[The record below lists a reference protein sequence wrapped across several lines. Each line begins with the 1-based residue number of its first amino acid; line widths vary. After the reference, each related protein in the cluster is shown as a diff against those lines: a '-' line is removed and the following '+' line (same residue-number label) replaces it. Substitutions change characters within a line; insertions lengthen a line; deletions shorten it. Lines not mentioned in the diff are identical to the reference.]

1 MDEFDKRKACAYVLD
16 LQEYNRGGEDE
27 LLEKSDGKHVRNT
40 HTHTVDE
47 CVSGRYSQKRQDSFK
62 LEPLIQ
68 MNVNQI

>member
-40 HTHTVDE
+40 HTRLMSASVGDTLRKDKIH
-47 CVSGRYSQKRQDSFK
+47 S
-62 LEPLIQ
+62 
-68 MNVNQI
+68 N